1 MAGLGDTPILLC
13 EDQRAWERWLAGH
26 FADDNGVWL
35 QLAKK
40 DTGVSSVSYDEALDV
55 ALCYG
60 WIDGQKQRMDDQY
73 SLQKFT
79 PRRARSMWSQRN
91 VAKVATLTKAGKMRP
106 SGLAAVEE
114 AKQNGRWDTAY
125 GSSSNLEIP
134 PELQA
139 ALDTS
144 PKAQAFFD
152 ALNKTNKYAFCWRV
166 HTAIKPETKQARVEK
181 FIGMLER
188 EEKLY

>member
-1 MAGLGDTPILLC
+1 
-13 EDQRAWERWLAGH
+13 
-26 FADDNGVWL
+26 L